1 MPEDRVLVIGAG
13 IAGLTASRTLAL
25 LGARVDLVER
35 RAVAG
40 GHAAQFSCKAT
51 DRCVKCGACLVTE
64 AVAAV
69 MSDPRITLHTA
80 SRVQGLRR
88 TARRFEFAIEPVEEQ
103 PHAHGRTAAT
113 GHGPAPPVAARADA
127 VVLCAGFGVFD
138 PRDKAY
144 GHGLFP
150 NVLTNL
156 ELERRLRGQGRL
168 TRPSDGAAPRRVA
181 FIQCVGSRDA
191 QRGHLWCSQFCCAAA
206 LRAGLRIKALAPETE
221 LTVFYIDI
229 QSFGRDF
236 ERFYAQSRQALRF
249 VRAVP
254 VEAFEVE
261 NAGIR
266 LCYTEGALKPAVE
279 EVFDL
284 VVLSTG
290 MVPADGL
297 TAATEGLGLAPAADG
312 FAASAADIGIFA
324 AGAVRGPMGI
334 ADSLADARHAA
345 AGVWDFL
352 DRRRGRAAAP
362 TAAAD
367 PAPRDPATPPGA

>member
-51 DRCVKCGACLVTE
+51 DRCVTCGACLVTE
-64 AVAAV
+64 AVAAA

-88 TARRFEFAIEPVEEQ
+88 TAQRFEFAIERVAEQ
-103 PHAHGRTAAT
+103 AHAHGRTAET
-113 GHGPAPPVAARADA
+113 GHGPAPSVAARADA

-138 PRDKAY
+138 PRDTAY
-144 GHGLFP
+144 GHGRFP
-150 NVLTNL
+150 NVVTNL

-191 QRGHLWCSQFCCAAA
+191 QRGHLWCSRFCCAAA
-206 LRAGLRIKALAPETE
+206 LRAGLRIKASAPETE

-297 TAATEGLGLAPAADG
+297 AATVEGLGLAPAADG

-334 ADSLADARHAA
+334 ADSMADARHAA
-345 AGVWDFL
+345 AGVLAFL
-352 DRRRGRAAAP
+352 DRWRGRA
-362 TAAAD
+362 AAAD
-367 PAPRDPATPPGA
+367 PAPRDPAMPPGA